1 MPNKTIDELDEFL
14 KKADKAQ
21 ELVTLLQ
28 SKDMNVVKETQDKI
42 DNILS
47 NDWEE
52 EDEEGYKT
60 RDGFSKSCINKL
72 NDEPPAADPGPGGV
86 IGGFP
91 ADTPSDQDGFMRAVE
106 EDANRRHENRKR
118 KEEKSKIR
126 REKGNEHFKSGRYKE
141 AIAEYDIAIKLTG
154 WEVSLYTNEAQCYI
168 KMKDFDKA
176 IEVCD
181 RALYI
186 EDDFVKGFI
195 QKSNALI
202 AKKCHKEAVEC
213 LELCLENCKSSTS
226 TVNSYLGKAK
236 ILLAIESSNTE
247 VVNSV
252 TPENKKEFQ
261 HFLSKLS
268 SKKVFEATI
277 ASELLLK
284 SLQQS
289 TMNIQLFRAL
299 GGIEAIQSQLM
310 KHKEHA
316 LHVNLFNILKC
327 ILCDDRLTF
336 HHWIYSDPTASL
348 VFHAKNEKYR
358 MLVLLLMQK
367 LIFWDSEEIVD
378 GFLEFWSDGLMRQ
391 VFAACFSEKE
401 TKAMSVLIL
410 GRAIRNNAFLV
421 KFKNEVIEMLKCV
434 SNYIPR
440 LVEDDIAEQKTWI
453 GGLSGLS
460 MTPVARK
467 LLDKSFW
474 TIFLPLLGWF
484 SYILSRISLQI
495 SDKCTCYSV
504 TYFIPKCEIIKVIQ
518 TNFC

>member
-1 MPNKTIDELDEFL
+1 MANKTMDELEEFM
-14 KKADKAQ
+14 KKADKAH
-21 ELVTLLQ
+21 ELVSLLQ
-28 SKDMNVVKETQDKI
+28 SDDLEVVKETQSKI
-42 DNILS
+42 DNILA

-52 EDEEGYKT
+52 EDEEYKT
-60 RDGFSKSCINKL
+60 RDGFSKSCISKVQ
-72 NDEPPAADPGPGGV
+72 DEPVAPCPEGV

-91 ADTPSDQDGFMRAVE
+91 DMPSDQAGFMKAVE
-106 EDANRRHENRKR
+106 EDANRRAENRRR

-126 REKGNEHFKSGRYKE
+126 RENGNVHFKSGRYEE

-154 WEVSLYTNEAQCYI
+154 WEVSLYTNKAQCYT
-168 KMKDFDKA
+168 KMKDYDKA
-176 IEVCD
+176 IEACD

-186 EDDFVKGFI
+186 EEDFVKGYI
-195 QKSNALI
+195 QKSNALL
-202 AKKCHKEAVEC
+202 AKKSHKEAVEC
-213 LELCLENCKSSTS
+213 LELCLENCKSNASV
-226 TVNSYLGKAK
+226 VNNYLGKAR
-236 ILLAIESSNTE
+236 ILLAIETANEE

-252 TPENKKEFQ
+252 TSENKKEFQ

-289 TMNIQLFRAL
+289 TMNMQLFRAL
-299 GGIEAIQSQLM
+299 GGIEAIENQLV

-327 ILCDDRLTF
+327 ILCQDRLSF
-336 HHWIYSDPTASL
+336 HHWVHTDPTSSL
-348 VFHAKNEKYR
+348 VAHAKNEKYR

-378 GFLEFWSDGLMRQ
+378 GFLEFWSNGLMRQ

-410 GRAIRNNAFLV
+410 GRAIRNSSFLMR
-421 KFKNEVIEMLKCV
+421 FKNEVIEMLKCV
-434 SNYIPR
+434 ANYIPR

-474 TIFLPLLGWF
+474 TIFLPLLGLLDNYCRF
-484 SYILSRISLQI
+484 
-495 SDKCTCYSV
+495 KVFYSTLV
-504 TYFIPKCEIIKVIQ
+504 TYMLMVV
-518 TNFC
+518 TNCV